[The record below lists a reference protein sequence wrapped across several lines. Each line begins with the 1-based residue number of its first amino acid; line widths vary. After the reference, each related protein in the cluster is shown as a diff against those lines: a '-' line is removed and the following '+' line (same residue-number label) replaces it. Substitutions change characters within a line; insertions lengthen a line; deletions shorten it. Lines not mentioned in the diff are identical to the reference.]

1 VGQTTAST
9 VREIDQTRQRLD
21 SEFREL
27 ETYLPLG
34 ALWAKRIV
42 GVLAGGGVGGWILWS
57 LIRRRRKKNEGRRLR
72 DIERRLRALE
82 AEL

>member
-1 VGQTTAST
+1 VGQTTTAT
-9 VREIDQTRQRLD
+9 LREIDAARARLD

-42 GVLAGGGVGGWILWS
+42 GALAGGGIGGWILWS
-57 LIRRRRKKNEGRRLR
+57 LIRRRRRKHEGRQLR
-72 DIERRLRALE
+72 DIDRRLRALE
-82 AEL
+82 AMV